1 MRPHRSHSPRDLAV
15 ALAATVAVASLAGC
29 AAPAVAAGL
38 APSADPTAMATAS
51 ASPSPT
57 ASPEASAT
65 AHVSPS
71 PSPTASPD
79 TTTSPTTSPSALPEA
94 SLEPD
99 VPVSSIEPVLTYV
112 GIEAGT
118 LTANAVIPVVVEEGG
133 RCVFTVVSS
142 GTSRTHTTDAIPDAQ
157 STLCAPLS
165 VPNADT
171 ETTVT
176 VRYESHELSIQSDPA
191 RAGDNS

>member
-15 ALAATVAVASLAGC
+15 ALAATVALASLAGC

-38 APSADPTAMATAS
+38 TASADPSATPSVSAS
-51 ASPSPT
+51 PSPTPSPETSATVHASPSPT
-57 ASPEASAT
+57 ASPDVT
-65 AHVSPS
+65 A
-71 PSPTASPD
+71 
-79 TTTSPTTSPSALPEA
+79 SPTTSPSALPEA

-112 GIEAGT
+112 GIDAGT

-133 RCVFTVVSS
+133 RCVFTVMSN
-142 GTSRTHTTDAIPDAQ
+142 GATRTHTTDAIPDAQ
-157 STLCAPLS
+157 STLCAPLT
-165 VPNADT
+165 VPTSTTD
-171 ETTVT
+171 TTVT